1 MVVLEGVMQFTSVG
15 ELFVWRARNAR
26 HMVLVVLVGKDCNYR
41 LVSTQS
47 KASSPKSSRPFL
59 AQKSE

>member
-1 MVVLEGVMQFTSVG
+1 MVVLEGVMQFTSIG

-26 HMVLVVLVGKDCNYR
+26 HMVLVGNGRDYR

-47 KASSPKSSRPFL
+47 KASSSKSSRPFL